1 MKKISQVPV
10 IFWIGLFTILVIGG
24 GLFLVL
30 KTQGQGGQSNEGQ
43 AKAAKL
49 LPGVVEFQ
57 SLGAAHIQ
65 PGSAHQQYN
74 SNPPTSGPHYPQPA
88 NWGIYENQ
96 LADETLLHNLEH
108 GGIWVSYK
116 PDLPDDQKAK
126 LKEIAGRYK
135 SKVILEPRV
144 QNDSPI
150 ALVAWQ
156 RLLKLDNAD
165 EKRITQFISTYKNLA
180 PERFPD

>member
-1 MKKISQVPV
+1 MKKISQIPV

-30 KTQGQGGQSNEGQ
+30 KTQETEVGQTGG
-43 AKAAKL
+43 ARAAKL
-49 LPGVVEFQ
+49 LPGVAEFE

-65 PGSAHQQYN
+65 PGSQHPPYN

-88 NWGIYENQ
+88 NWGIYDNQ
-96 LADETLLHNLEH
+96 LADETLVHNLEH
-108 GGIWVSYK
+108 GGVWISYK
-116 PDLPDDQKAK
+116 PDLPAEEKTK

-150 ALVAWQ
+150 ALAAWQ
-156 RLLKLDNAD
+156 RLLKLDAVD
-165 EKRITQFISTYKNLA
+165 ETRITEFVATYKNRG
-180 PERFPD
+180 PERVPD